1 MNKFERFDDLIAVK
15 IAHIAK
21 HNRVLFIILFP
32 LILIG
37 DIILI
42 IPRKINTMIMNRRE
56 KKREKIQ
63 NNPKRKGKN

>member
-1 MNKFERFDDLIAVK
+1 MNKFERFDDLITLK

-42 IPRKINTMIMNRRE
+42 IPRKINIMVMNRRE
-56 KKREKIQ
+56 KIREKIQ

>member
-15 IAHIAK
+15 IAYMAK

>member
-1 MNKFERFDDLIAVK
+1 MNKFERFDDLIAIK

-42 IPRKINTMIMNRRE
+42 IPRKINTMVMNRRE
-56 KKREKIQ
+56 QKHAQIQ
-63 NNPKRKGKN
+63 NNPKRKSKN

>member
-1 MNKFERFDDLIAVK
+1 MNKFERFDDLITLK

-42 IPRKINTMIMNRRE
+42 IPRKIDTMVMNRRE

>member
-1 MNKFERFDDLIAVK
+1 MNKFERFDDLITLK

-42 IPRKINTMIMNRRE
+42 IPRKINTMVMNRRE
-56 KKREKIQ
+56 KKT
-63 NNPKRKGKN
+63 

>member
-1 MNKFERFDDLIAVK
+1 MNKFERFDDLITLK
-15 IAHIAK
+15 IAHMAK

-42 IPRKINTMIMNRRE
+42 IPRKINTMVMNRRE
-56 KKREKIQ
+56 KNREKIQ

>member
-1 MNKFERFDDLIAVK
+1 MNKFERFDDLMTIK

-42 IPRKINTMIMNRRE
+42 IPRKINIMVMNRRE
-56 KKREKIQ
+56 KIREKIQ